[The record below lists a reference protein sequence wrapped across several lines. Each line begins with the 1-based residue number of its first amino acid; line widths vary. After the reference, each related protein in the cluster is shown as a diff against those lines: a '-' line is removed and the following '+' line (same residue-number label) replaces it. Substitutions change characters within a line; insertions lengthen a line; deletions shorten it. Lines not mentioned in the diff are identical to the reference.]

1 MKFKL
6 YIFLSILLFS
16 GMKPDQSLAVKH
28 IVHVGSFY
36 FSPNTLNVNV
46 GDTIRWVWDN
56 GSHTTTSANLPA
68 GAPSWD
74 NPINSASQAFEYK
87 VQVAGVHNYVC
98 TPHASMGH
106 IGSFTASGAAPTL
119 SVSPSNRNV
128 TSLMG
133 STTFSVTSNSNW
145 SVSSNANWCSVT
157 TSGNGNGT
165 IFADYL
171 ENSSITPRVAT
182 ISINVN
188 GLPTQTVTVSQAGAT
203 ATLSVTPANQQVNAQ
218 AGTTQFG
225 ISSNTTWTASSDASW
240 CSVTPS
246 GTANGQITANYEE
259 NLLHQPRIA
268 TITIVAT
275 GAPIQT
281 VTVSQDGST
290 VGLNDQDDFVFK
302 VTSTVIDGKFR
313 LSTNLPSGISF
324 SVVIIDINGKTVNR
338 LNGNGSEEISFDLTS
353 QPAGIYL
360 AKVDPSNGRPLIRK
374 FNLIK

>member
-1 MKFKL
+1 MKVKL
-6 YIFLSILLFS
+6 YIFISILLCS
-16 GMKPDQSLAVKH
+16 GFKPDQSVAVKH

-106 IGSFTASGAAPTL
+106 IGSFTATGAAPTL

-128 TSLMG
+128 TSMMG

-188 GLPTQTVTVSQAGAT
+188 GLPTQTVTVSQAGAA

-218 AGTTQFG
+218 AGNTQF
-225 ISSNTTWTASSDASW
+225 SVLSNTTWSASSDASW

-246 GTANGQITANYEE
+246 GTSNGQITANYEE

-275 GAPIQT
+275 GAPTQI

-290 VGLNDQDDFVFK
+290 VGLEDPDGFVLK
-302 VTSTVIDGKFR
+302 ATSRVIDGKFFIT
-313 LSTNLPSGISF
+313 TNLPTGKSF
-324 SVVIIDINGKTVNR
+324 SVEIIDINGKTIIHR
-338 LNGNGSEEISFDLTS
+338 MGIGSEEISLDLTS
-353 QPAGIYL
+353 QPSGIYL
-360 AKVDPSNGRPLIRK
+360 AKVAPSNGIPLIRK
-374 FNLIK
+374 FNLAK